1 MTETAI
7 IAVAHRLIGT
17 LKWIGSD
24 CGSASPTASNS
35 DSTAARRIR
44 GSRARI
50 DAEVAAIAPVKQ
62 TGHLRFL
69 VAI

>member
-7 IAVAHRLIGT
+7 IAAAHRLIG
-17 LKWIGSD
+17 
-24 CGSASPTASNS
+24 
-35 DSTAARRIR
+35 RRIR

-50 DAEVAAIAPVKQ
+50 DAEVAAIAPLKQ